1 MRAGNETPCCADP
14 VYVIADGMGGH
25 AAGEVASAIAVST
38 MSELA
43 GARLAPDLVVAQ
55 VREANRRVRTGG
67 QGQGRQGMG
76 TTLTGVVGLA
86 DGDWLVVNVG
96 DSRVL
101 LIRDGEIRQLTT
113 DHSEVQVLV
122 DRGLL
127 TPEEAASH
135 PRRHIVTRSLG
146 ADDDVDVA
154 DERTQFMPGDRVLV
168 CSDGL
173 TDEVTADDI
182 YWVMDTA
189 ENAQDAADALVAA
202 ALSAGGRDNVTV
214 IVMTCSRPRRDVGA
228 VTWGDIA
235 VVLDGQ
241 ALGVHRATVDGRGGP
256 PFRQAMSSPR
266 AANSSRRR
274 GSVRSSGWMPRLSR

>member
-1 MRAGNETPCCADP
+1 MWEIDPVIVVGSSTHTGYVRAGNEDAVLCADP

-43 GARLAPDLVVAQ
+43 GARLAPDRVVAQ
-55 VREANRRVRTGG
+55 VREANRRVRAGG
-67 QGQGRQGMG
+67 QGPGRQGMG

-214 IVMTCSRPRRDVGA
+214 IVIDVLA
-228 VTWGDIA
+228 SA
-235 VVLDGQ
+235 
-241 ALGVHRATVDGRGGP
+241 P
-256 PFRQAMSSPR
+256 
-266 AANSSRRR
+266 
-274 GSVRSSGWMPRLSR
+274 

>member
-1 MRAGNETPCCADP
+1 M
-14 VYVIADGMGGH
+14 
-25 AAGEVASAIAVST
+25 
-38 MSELA
+38 
-43 GARLAPDLVVAQ
+43 
-55 VREANRRVRTGG
+55 
-67 QGQGRQGMG
+67 
-76 TTLTGVVGLA
+76 
-86 DGDWLVVNVG
+86 
-96 DSRVL
+96 L

-113 DHSEVQVLV
+113 DHSEVQLLV

-214 IVMTCSRPRRDVGA
+214 IVIDVLA
-228 VTWGDIA
+228 SA
-235 VVLDGQ
+235 
-241 ALGVHRATVDGRGGP
+241 P
-256 PFRQAMSSPR
+256 
-266 AANSSRRR
+266 
-274 GSVRSSGWMPRLSR
+274 